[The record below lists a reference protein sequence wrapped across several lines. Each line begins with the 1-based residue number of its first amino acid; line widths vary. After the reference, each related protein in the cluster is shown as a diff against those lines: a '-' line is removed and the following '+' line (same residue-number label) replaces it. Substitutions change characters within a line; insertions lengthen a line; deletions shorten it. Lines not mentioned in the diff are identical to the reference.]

1 MMVVCIGI
9 FILNFDKSMN
19 IPNNRLSNGLL
30 MRFVTFGKNL
40 FYRDFEKSRG
50 KSEECFVAFLM
61 RFMECCPNAGKGWIK
76 HGDL

>member
-30 MRFVTFGKNL
+30 MRFVSLGKNL
-40 FYRDFEKSRG
+40 SYRDFEKSSG
-50 KSEECFVAFLM
+50 KS
-61 RFMECCPNAGKGWIK
+61 KG
-76 HGDL
+76 HLVLF

>member
-19 IPNNRLSNGLL
+19 IPNNRLLKGLL
-30 MRFVTFGKNL
+30 MRFVTFDKNL

-50 KSEECFVAFLM
+50 KS
-61 RFMECCPNAGKGWIK
+61 KGQ
-76 HGDL
+76 LRLF

>member
-1 MMVVCIGI
+1 MMVVCIGT
-9 FILNFDKSMN
+9 FIVNFDKSMN

-50 KSEECFVAFLM
+50 KSKGHLGVFDENSGILPECGQ
-61 RFMECCPNAGKGWIK
+61 RME
-76 HGDL
+76 